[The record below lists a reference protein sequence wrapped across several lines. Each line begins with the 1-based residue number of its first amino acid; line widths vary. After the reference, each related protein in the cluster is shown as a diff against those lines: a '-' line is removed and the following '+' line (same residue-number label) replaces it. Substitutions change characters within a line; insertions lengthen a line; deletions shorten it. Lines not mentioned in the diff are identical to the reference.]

1 MIRIDNTK
9 TNATIST
16 FTVIDEASKSATR
29 GYYASCCDNFHDAI
43 GITSHATMREQNDTA
58 HRLGIL
64 GYRFYDAGKMSDV
77 EGFRRRVEA
86 AR

>member
-9 TNATIST
+9 TNATITT
-16 FTVIDEASKSATR
+16 FTVIDEASQSAIR
-29 GYYASCCDNFHDAI
+29 GYYAECYDNFHDATN
-43 GITSHATMREQNDTA
+43 ITSHATMREQNDTA

-64 GYRFYDAGKMSDV
+64 GYRFYNARKRSDV
-77 EGFRRRVEA
+77 EGFRSRAEA